1 MNYWKDE
8 NVRKKIFTGVFLIV
22 FFFVCYN
29 ISVIWKWIGKLFG
42 ILLPFIIGAA
52 IAFVLNVPM
61 RWIEKG
67 LFRNREKFSGRRW
80 AGVRRALALVLT
92 LVLAILILTL
102 LSYMIIPLL
111 LTTIGQLIKQIP
123 PGIRNITEVV
133 EAQFNNIPMS
143 REIIENF
150 ADDWKAILEKMMGV
164 LTDTINGVVE
174 EGINAV
180 SGILSGVFNFL
191 VGFIFSLYILAQKEK
206 LAMQAK
212 MILYALFEKKTADE
226 VASVAALTEK
236 TFASFISGQC
246 TEALILTGMFSIS
259 MAVMKLP
266 YALLIGLLIGATS
279 LIPVVGTFIG
289 CVIGALLILLVNP
302 MQALIFIILFIVLQ
316 QIEGNLIYPKVV
328 GDSIGL
334 PGIWVLLSVTVGG
347 SLFGVKGIILFIPLV
362 SVVYSLF
369 RKYIYGKLR
378 EKNIEDSF
386 DYEERFKTPSEI
398 AGRTL
403 VRKMAEKKDRGER
416 KSSNRTSGRSGNK
429 SSARKKK

>member
-29 ISVIWKWIGKLFG
+29 INVVWKWIGNLFK

-67 LFRNREKFSGRRW
+67 LFRNREKFSGPRW
-80 AGVRRALALVLT
+80 AAVRRALSLVITLVLT
-92 LVLAILILTL
+92 GLLLTV

-111 LTTIGQLIKQIP
+111 LSTISQLIKQIP
-123 PGIRNITEVV
+123 PGIKAITEFAEQQLYNV
-133 EAQFNNIPMS
+133 PMS

-150 ADDWKAILEKMMGV
+150 ADDWKSILEQGV
-164 LTDTINGVVE
+164 GLIKDTLNSVL
-174 EGINAV
+174 AV
-180 SGILSGVFNFL
+180 SIDAVSDILSGVFNAL
-191 VGFIFSLYILAQKEK
+191 VGFIFSIYILAQKEK
-206 LAMQAK
+206 LATQAK
-212 MILYALFEKKTADE
+212 MILYAIFDKKVADE

-236 TFASFISGQC
+236 TFTSFISGQC
-246 TEALILTGMFSIS
+246 TEALILTGMFSVS
-259 MAVMKLP
+259 MTIMKLP

-289 CVIGALLILLVNP
+289 CVIGALLILLVDP

-347 SLFGVKGIILFIPLV
+347 SLFGVVGIIIFIPLV

-378 EKNIEDSF
+378 EKDLEDSF
-386 DYEERFKTPSEI
+386 GYEEKSKQPTETVGK
-398 AGRTL
+398 AL
-403 VRKMAEKKDRGER
+403 VNKLAAKKNSGER
-416 KSSNRTSGRSGNK
+416 KNNNRPSGRSGNQ

>member
-1 MNYWKDE
+1 M
-8 NVRKKIFTGVFLIV
+8 FLIV

-29 ISVIWKWIGKLFG
+29 ISVIWKWIGNLFK

-80 AGVRRALALVLT
+80 AAVRRALALVLT
-92 LVLAILILTL
+92 LVLTILILTL
-102 LSYMIIPLL
+102 LSYMIVPLL

-123 PGIRNITEVV
+123 TGIQNITDFA
-133 EAQFNNIPMS
+133 EAQFYNIPMS

-150 ADDWKAILEKMMGV
+150 ADDWAAILEKAMGA
-164 LTDTINGVVE
+164 LTDTINDMVNSF
-174 EGINAV
+174 IKTA
-180 SGILSGVFNFL
+180 SDILSGVFNFI

-206 LAMQAK
+206 LGTQAR
-212 MILYALFEKKTADE
+212 MILYAVFDKKVADE
-226 VASVAALTEK
+226 VSSVAALTEK
-236 TFASFISGQC
+236 TFTSFISGQC
-246 TEALILTGMFSIS
+246 TEALILTAMFSIS
-259 MAVMKLP
+259 MTIMKLP

-289 CVIGALLILLVNP
+289 CVIGALLILLVDP

-378 EKNIEDSF
+378 EKNLEDSF
-386 DYEERFKTPSEI
+386 GYEEKFKQPTET
-398 AGRTL
+398 AGKAL
-403 VRKMAEKKDRGER
+403 VNKLAAKKNAGEEKRDDRSSGKSGK
-416 KSSNRTSGRSGNK
+416 KSSV
-429 SSARKKK
+429 RKKK